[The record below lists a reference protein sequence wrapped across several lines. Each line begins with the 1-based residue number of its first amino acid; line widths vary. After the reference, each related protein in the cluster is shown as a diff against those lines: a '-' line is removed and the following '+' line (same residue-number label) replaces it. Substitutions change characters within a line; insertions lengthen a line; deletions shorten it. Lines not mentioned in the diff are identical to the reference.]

1 MTRYDLSRP
10 VLERVR
16 EAADIV
22 QVIADVVT
30 LRKSGRN
37 WMGLCPFHGERTPSF
52 SVSREKGTY
61 YCFGCK
67 RGGDVID
74 FVMETERLT
83 FAEAVERLANRFS
96 VELPVATGA
105 DRQRRDEA
113 DALREVI
120 DAAQAWLVRRIN
132 DDRPRAF
139 LERRGVSQADALE
152 FGLGYAPAEWRGL
165 YDTLQPRFGERAL
178 VAAGLV
184 MEGDG
189 GRVWDRFRDRVTIPI
204 RLPRGTLVAFGGRA
218 VGDDPPKYLNSPE
231 TALFS
236 KGRVLFA
243 LDRALRSFARTDRA
257 VVVEGYFDCLALHQA
272 GFTETVAT
280 LGTALS
286 EHHAKELARRVR
298 RIVVCFDGDAA
309 GRAAAVTALGTLLAA
324 DLDAAA
330 LLLPDGQDP
339 DELVRR
345 EGAEQ
350 FGRRL
355 DGAPSA
361 ADFLAGELGATRG
374 ERRDNLLRL
383 LAVVDRCPNPVRR
396 FEIRERLAQAAGVP
410 IEQLG
415 TITVAP
421 GTFTSAEAVTLPPPG
436 EAALLRALLIDLP
449 LEQRAA
455 ALADVPLDAIDH
467 PVVLA
472 ILSEIKDLA
481 ASGGALEISALGS
494 DIDHREMRR
503 VLAALEHEVP
513 PTGVEHLKLIKRELC
528 EKSRQKRLAEL
539 SLEIAR
545 AERLRDRSRL
555 AELLREKSTLLRSP
569 RNPGSDRAR

>member
-1 MTRYDLSRP
+1 VSRYDLSRP
-10 VLERVR
+10 VVERVR

-52 SVSREKGTY
+52 SVSREKGTF

-83 FAEAVERLANRFS
+83 FAEAVERLAGRFS
-96 VELPVATGA
+96 VELPIASGA
-105 DRQRRDEA
+105 DRQKRDEA

-120 DAAQAWLVRRIN
+120 DAAQAWLVRRVN

-152 FGLGYAPAEWRGL
+152 FGLGYAPPEWRGL

-178 VAAGLV
+178 IAAGLV
-184 MEGDG
+184 VEGDN
-189 GRVWDRFRDRVTIPI
+189 GRVWDRFRDRITIPI
-204 RLPRGTLVAFGGRA
+204 RLARGTLVAFGGRA

-243 LDRALRSFARTDRA
+243 LERALRSFARTDRA

-286 EHHAKELARRVR
+286 EHHAKELARRVK
-298 RIVVCFDGDAA
+298 RIIVCFDGDAA
-309 GRAAAVTALGTLLAA
+309 GRAAAVNALGTLLAA

-339 DELVRR
+339 DDLVRR
-345 EGAEQ
+345 EGAEL
-350 FGRRL
+350 FAARL
-355 DGAPSA
+355 DAALPA
-361 ADFLAGELGATRG
+361 ADFLAGQLGATRG

-383 LAVVDRCPNPVRR
+383 LAVVDSCPNPVRR
-396 FEIRERLAQAAGVP
+396 FAIRERLAQAAGVP
-410 IEQLG
+410 IERLG
-415 TITVAP
+415 SITVAP
-421 GTFTSAEAVTLPPPG
+421 GTITSTESVTLPPPG
-436 EAALLRALLIDLP
+436 EAALLRGLLIDLP
-449 LEQRAA
+449 LEDRAA

-467 PVVLA
+467 PVVVA
-472 ILSEIKDLA
+472 ILNELRDLA
-481 ASGGALEISALGS
+481 ATGGALEISAIGS

-528 EKSRQKRLAEL
+528 EKSRQKKLAEL
-539 SLEIAR
+539 SLEIAH
-545 AERLRDRSRL
+545 AEKLRDRSRL
-555 AELLREKSTLLRSP
+555 AELLREKSTLLKRPPSP
-569 RNPGSDRAR
+569 GPDRAR

>member
-10 VLERVR
+10 ILERVR

-52 SVSREKGTY
+52 SVSREKGTF

-184 MEGDG
+184 VEGDG

-243 LDRALRSFARTDRA
+243 LDRALRAFARAERA

-298 RIVVCFDGDAA
+298 RVIVCFDGDAA
-309 GRAAAVTALGTLLAA
+309 GRAAAVTALGTLLTA

-330 LLLPDGQDP
+330 LLLPEGQDP
-339 DELVRR
+339 DDLVRH
-345 EGAEQ
+345 EGAER
-350 FGRRL
+350 FRARL
-355 DGAPSA
+355 DGALPA
-361 ADFLAGELGATRG
+361 ADFLAGQLGETRA

-383 LAVVDRCPNPVRR
+383 LAVVDACPNPVRR
-396 FEIRERLAQAAGVP
+396 FAIRERLAQAAGIP
-410 IEQLG
+410 LDQLG
-415 TITVAP
+415 AITVAAGAAAP
-421 GTFTSAEAVTLPPPG
+421 AAAASLPPPG
-436 EAALLRALLIDLP
+436 EAALLRAILLDLP
-449 LEQRAA
+449 LEERAA
-455 ALADVPLDAIDH
+455 ALVDLPLEAIDH
-467 PVVLA
+467 PVAMA
-472 ILSEIKDLA
+472 ILNELKDLA
-481 ASGGALEISALGS
+481 AAGAALEISALGS

-513 PTGVEHLKLIKRELC
+513 PIGVEHLKLVKRGLC
-528 EKSRQKRLAEL
+528 EKSRQKRLAQL

-545 AERLRDRSRL
+545 AEKLHDRNRL
-555 AELLREKSTLLRSP
+555 ADLLREKSALLRKLPSP
-569 RNPGSDRAR
+569 DPGR